1 MWQLPEQSIAS
12 VLYIK
17 QKRFLLKISEKGG
30 HLARLGEH
38 NVNPKVMLTKFS
50 QKISTH
56 LLTML
61 IIRAIVQLEQ
71 KRGVQREQKEQKKFQ
86 VP

>member
-56 LLTML
+56 LLTWLTM
-61 IIRAIVQLEQ
+61 RAITQIEQ
-71 KRGVQREQKEQKKFQ
+71 RKGAKRQIQIVQR
-86 VP
+86 